1 MEKLRTYRNKR
12 DFQRTPE
19 PAGAESR
26 TPRRASR
33 SAKPDGEYVIQKHA
47 ARALH
52 YDLRLELDGVFK
64 SWAVPKGPGLV
75 PGEKHL
81 AVRVEDHPLE
91 YGGFEGVI
99 PKGEYGGGTVMIW
112 DRGRW
117 RQTDGDLESGKLEFV
132 LEGEKLRGAWV
143 LVQMGGARNADG
155 KNWLLIK
162 RRDGAPVN
170 EPSDLSAAT
179 GRSMREIARARDR
192 TWTRAG
198 EAKSSKATRTEAPSA
213 ARLDGSVRRKL
224 QDAFVP
230 QLATLVEAPPT
241 GATWLHEI
249 KFDGYRIGA
258 RLSRGK
264 VSLLSRNGKD
274 WTRAIRTN
282 QATT

>member
-33 SAKPDGEYVIQKHA
+33 SAKPEGEYVIQKHA

-170 EPSDLSAAT
+170 EPSRFERGHGPIDARN
-179 GRSMREIARARDR
+179 RSRARSDLDPR
-192 TWTRAG
+192 RRGEVVEGDPNRSTFCRAP
-198 EAKSSKATRTEAPSA
+198 R
-213 ARLDGSVRRKL
+213 RVR
-224 QDAFVP
+224 
-230 QLATLVEAPPT
+230 
-241 GATWLHEI
+241 
-249 KFDGYRIGA
+249 
-258 RLSRGK
+258 
-264 VSLLSRNGKD
+264 
-274 WTRAIRTN
+274 
-282 QATT
+282 